1 MKSLFKVL
9 ALSFLAAFIALG
21 CSNTSDNAFSNGLPV
36 TSKTVNKTITLVA
49 TGDEDAIKF
58 PVANSLVSASI
69 VAGTTK
75 ADTLKYY
82 LFYKNEVSGAETA
95 PTEPLAFTASAG
107 SPNIGTVP
115 LTIADG
121 YYTFKLYA
129 TKAAVATITEDN
141 VKGAAL
147 FLGQTQADLRTSTD
161 TVSFYLT
168 SDTLTGTANVK
179 IGLKTTGWTVPSGY
193 AITAKITKK
202 TDGTTVQGSG
212 GSASGVADV
221 TMDDQNVASGSE
233 QYTQDGVAAG
243 TYNFEVIFKNNT
255 TTKQY
260 VWSDTIIV
268 SPNNDIVKNDVNTI
282 AIPEVIERVPAAPTD
297 FNATFKDPDSVGSGY
312 YQVEFT
318 WLAAAS
324 INESH
329 FEIDLLE
336 VPDGA
341 TWANVKTVPGANN
354 PATADDASDD
364 WDLSSMSATASNI
377 TTYGRD
383 FYGNES
389 QNWIAGSLR
398 KNNNWAIVALP
409 LGKRY
414 LARIAAVNDA
424 GPSRYCYV
432 NFDNANVPSAT
443 IPPTGETIA
452 QGFNKFD
459 GTKEKVINRYRLTYN
474 LSGGTVT
481 KKDGST
487 STADIVE
494 YRTQNDET
502 NADAGKWDTT
512 GATPVVTPGKYAPSA
527 VTSNKDVPS
536 ADIWS
541 PKLDSDADSPYKS
554 LAKGGK
560 EWTSWRFN
568 SSSTTTLYDTDPAS
582 DPYNPP
588 DYADAVGSAMGKGY
602 KNLVL
607 YASYS
612 PTTAAVNILDDNLWT
627 VSVENFATTLPTG
640 TGVKAKDGTTAL
652 DAAALTAD
660 SEITLNLKT
669 SGAGSIVWTG
679 TYTAAQTAAGVD
691 WSSVTYTVKKTDE
704 TYYKEG
710 PVACTVTSGTGF
722 TATTNLKSYVPGK
735 YAVTFNAYA
744 PHKTLPYTCTIYV
757 NIIEQ

>member
-1 MKSLFKVL
+1 MKNLFKF
-9 ALSFLAAFIALG
+9 LSLSILVSFIALG
-21 CSNTSDNAFSNGLPV
+21 CSNTSGDAVSLTPA
-36 TSKTVNKTITLVA
+36 SKSALKTITLVA
-49 TGDEDAIKF
+49 TGDEDAIVF
-58 PVANSLVSASI
+58 PDPNSLISASI
-69 VAGTTK
+69 VAGTT
-75 ADTLKYY
+75 AATSLNYY
-82 LFYKNEVSGAETA
+82 LFYKNEVTGEDVA
-95 PTEPLAFTASAG
+95 PDAPLTFTASAG

-115 LTIADG
+115 LKIEDG

-129 TKAAVATITEDN
+129 TKTAIASITEDN
-141 VKGAAL
+141 VKAAAL
-147 FLGQTQADLRTSTD
+147 FLGQTQADLRTSVD

-179 IGLKTTGWTVPSGY
+179 IGLKTADWTVPDNYVVS
-193 AITAKITKK
+193 AKITKK
-202 TDGTTVQGSG
+202 TDGSTVQGSG
-212 GSASGVADV
+212 GSAGGVATVSMDENDV
-221 TMDDQNVASGSE
+221 AAGGE
-233 QYTQDGVAAG
+233 QYTQDGVPAG

-260 VWSDTIIV
+260 IWSDTIIV
-268 SPNNDIVKNDVNTI
+268 SPNNDIVKNDINTI

-297 FNATFKDPDSVGSGY
+297 FNATFKDPDSIGVGY

-341 TWANVKTVPGANN
+341 TWANVKPIPGANN
-354 PATADDASDD
+354 PATATDGSDD

-383 FYGNES
+383 LYGNEL
-389 QNWIAGSLR
+389 QNWVAGSLR
-398 KNNNWAIVALP
+398 KNNNWAIIALP

-432 NFDNANVPSAT
+432 DFANANVPSAT
-443 IPPTGETIA
+443 IPPTGESIA
-452 QGFNKFD
+452 QGFNKFAA
-459 GTKEKVINRYRLTYN
+459 TSKVINRYRLTYN
-474 LSGGTVT
+474 LLGGTVT
-481 KKDGST
+481 KKDDST

-494 YRTQNDET
+494 YRTQNDVA
-502 NADAGKWDTT
+502 NANAGTST
-512 GATPVVTPGKYAPSA
+512 TPGKYAPGTINTG
-527 VTSNKDVPS
+527 VDVPS
-536 ADIWS
+536 ADIWNPS
-541 PKLDSDADSPYKS
+541 WDTDNDSPYKA

-560 EWTSWRFN
+560 AWTGWRLT
-568 SSSTTTLYDTDPAS
+568 SSSNATLYDTDPAS

-588 DYADAVGSAMGKGY
+588 DYTDAVGSTMGKGY

-627 VSVENFATTLPTG
+627 VGIKNFTSTIPG
-640 TGVKAKDGTTAL
+640 GSGVKAKDGTTAL
-652 DAAALTAD
+652 TDTLLEKD
-660 SEITLNLKT
+660 SEISLNLKVT
-669 SGAGSIVWTG
+669 GAGSISWVG
-679 TYTAAQTAAGVD
+679 AYTAEQIAAGVD
-691 WSSVTYTVKKTDE
+691 WTSVTYTVKKTDE
-704 TYYKEG
+704 TFYREG
-710 PVACTVTSGTGF
+710 PTGCTVTSGTGF
-722 TATTNLKSYVPGK
+722 SATTNLKGYVPGK

-744 PHKTLPYTCTIYV
+744 PHKTLPYTYTIFV